1 MRPEAR
7 DKFLK
12 SADALAKEL
21 GGDSFQD
28 GIVLARKLLKKLTE
42 MFDSIQT
49 PEMLAQRLDE
59 MEIAPENEWLMLA
72 IPGFSP
78 QILRWILAS
87 LNRTAEKTLPQVP
100 SRRPAVAANDQLK
113 ILRFINELHFDHGVE
128 LEKAKDRAAR
138 RFGCGVRTVERYWRE
153 RKEIL
158 ANGPKPQ
165 FADLMEGIKA
175 DIEADNRSGPSRT
188 TPAA

>member
-12 SADALAKEL
+12 LADATAKEL

-28 GIVLARKLLKKLTE
+28 GIALARKWLSKLTE
-42 MFDSIQT
+42 MFDSIRT

-59 MEIAPENEWLMLA
+59 TEIAPENEWLMFALA
-72 IPGFSP
+72 GFGP
-78 QILRWILAS
+78 QLLRWIFAS
-87 LNRTAEKTLPQVP
+87 LNRNAEVTLPNFP
-100 SRRPAVAANDQLK
+100 NRRPAIATNTQ
-113 ILRFINELHFDHGVE
+113 IEMLRFINDLHFNHAVE
-128 LEKAKDRAAR
+128 LQKAKSRAAQ

-153 RKEIL
+153 REEIL

-165 FADLMEGIKA
+165 FADLIEGIKA
-175 DIEADNRSGPSRT
+175 AIAADK
-188 TPAA
+188 